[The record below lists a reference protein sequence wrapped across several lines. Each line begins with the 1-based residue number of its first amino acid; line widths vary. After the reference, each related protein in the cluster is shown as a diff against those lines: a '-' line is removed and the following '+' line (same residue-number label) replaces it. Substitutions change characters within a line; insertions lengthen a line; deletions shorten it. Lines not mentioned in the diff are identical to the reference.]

1 MISDHKKEKDDK
13 VDFAHIT
20 VLLSE
25 AVDALLPERGGVFV
39 DCTAG
44 GGGHSEAI
52 LKRLPEGSRLISLDR
67 DDRAIQRCRE
77 RLAPYGEAS
86 TVVKTNYSEIGDVL
100 DELGIDKID
109 GVLWDLG
116 VSSVQLDERER
127 GFSYSQDA
135 PLDMRMDRSGGKTAA
150 DVVNTYS
157 EAELCRVIRDWGEE
171 KFFSRIAAAIVARR
185 AEKPIETTLELSD
198 IVTNAIPAGAR
209 KKENQHP
216 AKRTFQAIRIEVND
230 ELTIIE
236 PALRTAVERLAKG
249 GRAAV
254 ITFHSLEDRIT
265 KHTFK
270 DLENPCTC
278 PSSFPVCV
286 CNKKASVKSVTRK
299 PILPSDEELE
309 FNPRARSAKLRVVEK
324 L

>member
-1 MISDHKKEKDDK
+1 ME
-13 VDFAHIT
+13 FAHIT
-20 VLLSE
+20 VLLNE
-25 AVDALLPERGGVFV
+25 AVDALLPERGGIFV

-52 LKRLPEGSRLISLDR
+52 LKRLPKGSRLISLDR
-67 DDRAIQRCRE
+67 DDRAIERCRE
-77 RLAPYGEAS
+77 RLSPYGEAS

-116 VSSVQLDERER
+116 VSSVQLDEGER

-150 DVVNTYS
+150 DVVNGYS
-157 EAELCRVIRDWGEE
+157 EEELRRIIRDWGEE
-171 KFFSRIAAAIVARR
+171 KFFMRVAAAIVARR
-185 AEKPIETTLELSD
+185 EEKPIETTLELAD
-198 IVTNAIPAGAR
+198 IITNAIPAGAR

-236 PALRTAVERLAKG
+236 PSLRTAVKYLREG

-265 KHTFK
+265 KQTFK
-270 DLENPCTC
+270 NLENPCTC
-278 PSSFPVCV
+278 PSDFPVCV
-286 CNKKASVKSVTRK
+286 CKKKPEVKLVTKK
-299 PILPSDEELE
+299 PIAPSDEELAM
-309 FNPRARSAKLRVVEK
+309 NPRARSAKLRVCEK
-324 L
+324 I

>member
-1 MISDHKKEKDDK
+1 M
-13 VDFAHIT
+13 DFAHIT
-20 VLLSE
+20 VLLDE
-25 AVDALLPERGGVFV
+25 AVDALLPERGGIFV

-52 LKRLPEGSRLISLDR
+52 LKRLPQGSRLISLDR
-67 DDRAIQRCRE
+67 DERAVLRCRE
-77 RLAPYGEAS
+77 RLEKYGTAS
-86 TVVKTNYSEIGDVL
+86 TVVKTNYSDIVSVL
-100 DELGIDKID
+100 DGLGIDKIN

-135 PLDMRMDRSGGKTAA
+135 PLDMRMDRASGATAA
-150 DVVNTYS
+150 DIVNGYS
-157 EAELCRVIRDWGEE
+157 EDELCRVIRDWGEE
-171 KFFSRIAAAIVARR
+171 KFFQRIAAAIVRAR
-185 AEKPIETTLELSD
+185 AEKPIETTLELAD
-198 IVTNAIPAGAR
+198 IVTQAIPAGAR

-230 ELTIIE
+230 ELNIIE
-236 PALRTAVERLAKG
+236 PALRSAVERLAPG

-265 KHTFK
+265 KQTFK
-270 DLENPCTC
+270 SLEKPCTC
-278 PSSFPVCV
+278 PPDFPVCV
-286 CNKKASVKSVTRK
+286 CGKKPEIRLVTRK
-299 PILPSDEELE
+299 PTVPSDEELRM
-309 FNPRARSAKLRVVEK
+309 NPRARSAKLRVAEK

>member
-1 MISDHKKEKDDK
+1 ME
-13 VDFAHIT
+13 FAHVT
-20 VLLSE
+20 VLLNE
-25 AVDALLPERGGVFV
+25 AVDALEPERGGIFV

-44 GGGHSEAI
+44 GGGHSEEI
-52 LKRLPEGSRLISLDR
+52 LKRLPAGSRLISLDR
-67 DDRAIQRCRE
+67 DDRAVLRCRE
-77 RLAPYGEAS
+77 RLEKYGTAS

-100 DELGIDKID
+100 SGLGIDKID

-135 PLDMRMDRSGGKTAA
+135 PLDMRMDRSGGATAA

-157 EAELCRVIRDWGEE
+157 EEALRRIIRDWGEE
-171 KFFSRIAAAIVARR
+171 KFFMRVAAAIVTAR
-185 AEKPIETTLELSD
+185 EIKPIETTLELSE

-230 ELTIIE
+230 ELNIIE
-236 PALRTAVERLAKG
+236 PSLRCAVERLNVG

-265 KHTFK
+265 KQTFK
-270 DLENPCTC
+270 DLERPCTC
-278 PSSFPVCV
+278 PSDFPVCV
-286 CNKKASVKSVTRK
+286 CGKKPEIKLVTRK
-299 PILPSDEELE
+299 PIVPNDTELE
-309 FNPRARSAKLRVVEK
+309 NNPRARSAKLRVAEK
-324 L
+324 I

>member
-1 MISDHKKEKDDK
+1 ME
-13 VDFAHIT
+13 FAHVT
-20 VLLSE
+20 VLLRE
-25 AVDALLPERGGVFV
+25 AVEALEPERGGIFV

-44 GGGHSEAI
+44 GGGHSEEI
-52 LKRLPEGSRLISLDR
+52 LKRLPKGSRLISLDR
-67 DDRAIQRCRE
+67 DERAVLRCRE
-77 RLAPYGEAS
+77 RLEKYGTAS

-100 DELGIDKID
+100 DGLGIDKID

-135 PLDMRMDRSGGKTAA
+135 PLDMRMDRSCGKTAA
-150 DVVNTYS
+150 DVVNGYS
-157 EAELCRVIRDWGEE
+157 EEALMRVIREWGEE
-171 KFFSRIAAAIVARR
+171 KFFARIASAIVKARS
-185 AEKPIETTLELSD
+185 EKPIETTLELAD
-198 IVTNAIPAGAR
+198 IITNAIPAKAR

-236 PALRTAVERLAKG
+236 PSLRCAVERLAPK

-265 KHTFK
+265 KQTFK
-270 DLENPCTC
+270 NLENPCTC
-278 PSSFPVCV
+278 PPDFPVCV
-286 CNKKASVKSVTRK
+286 CQKKPVVKVLTRK
-299 PILPSDEELE
+299 PIVPGDRELE
-309 FNPRARSAKLRVVEK
+309 INPRARSAKLRVAEK

>member
-1 MISDHKKEKDDK
+1 M
-13 VDFAHIT
+13 DFAHIT
-20 VLLSE
+20 VLLEE
-25 AVDALLPERGGVFV
+25 AVDSLLPERGGIFV

-67 DDRAIQRCRE
+67 DDRAIERCRE
-77 RLAPYGEAS
+77 RLAPYGDAS
-86 TVVKTNYSEIGDVL
+86 TVVKTNYSEIGQVL

-135 PLDMRMDRSGGKTAA
+135 PLDMRMDRSEGPTAA
-150 DVVNTYS
+150 DIVNGYS
-157 EAELCRVIRDWGEE
+157 EGE
-171 KFFSRIAAAIVARR
+171 V
-185 AEKPIETTLELSD
+185 KPIETTVELAD
-198 IVTNAIPAGAR
+198 IITNAIPQGAR

-216 AKRTFQAIRIEVND
+216 AKRSFQAIRIEVND
-230 ELTIIE
+230 ELNIIE
-236 PALRTAVERLAKG
+236 PSIRCAVERLRVG

-265 KHTFK
+265 KQTFK
-270 DLENPCTC
+270 NLERPCTC
-278 PSSFPVCV
+278 PSDFPVCV
-286 CNKKASVKSVTRK
+286 CGKTPSVKLVTKK
-299 PILPSDEELE
+299 PTVPTDEELE
-309 FNPRARSAKLRVVEK
+309 LNPRARSAKLRVAEK
-324 L
+324 I

>member
-1 MISDHKKEKDDK
+1 

-20 VLLSE
+20 VLLEE
-25 AVDALLPERGGVFV
+25 AVDSLLPERGGIFV

-67 DDRAIQRCRE
+67 DDRAIERCRE
-77 RLAPYGEAS
+77 RLAPYGDAS
-86 TVVKTNYSEIGDVL
+86 TVVKTNYSEIGQVL

-116 VSSVQLDERER
+116 VSSVQLDEGER

-135 PLDMRMDRSGGKTAA
+135 PLDMRMDRSEGPTAA
-150 DVVNTYS
+150 DIVNGYS
-157 EAELCRVIRDWGEE
+157 EGELQRVLRDWGEE
-171 KFFSRIAAAIVARR
+171 KFFQRIALAIVKAR
-185 AEKPIETTLELSD
+185 EVKPIETTVELAD
-198 IVTNAIPAGAR
+198 IITNAIPQGAR

-216 AKRTFQAIRIEVND
+216 AKRSFQAIRIEVND
-230 ELTIIE
+230 ELNIIE
-236 PALRTAVERLAKG
+236 PSIRCAVERLRVG

-265 KHTFK
+265 KQTFK
-270 DLENPCTC
+270 NLERPCTC
-278 PSSFPVCV
+278 PSDFPVCV
-286 CNKKASVKSVTRK
+286 CGKTPSVKLVTKK
-299 PILPSDEELE
+299 PTVPTDEELE
-309 FNPRARSAKLRVVEK
+309 LNPRARSAKLRVAEK
-324 L
+324 I

>member
-1 MISDHKKEKDDK
+1 ME
-13 VDFAHIT
+13 FAHIT
-20 VLLSE
+20 VLLNE
-25 AVDALLPERGGVFV
+25 AVDALMPERGGVFV

-52 LKRLPEGSRLISLDR
+52 LKRLPEESLLISLDR
-67 DDRAIQRCRE
+67 DDRAIGRCRE
-77 RLAPYGEAS
+77 RLSVYGDAS
-86 TVVKTNYSEIGDVL
+86 KVVKTNYSEIGKVL
-100 DELGIDKID
+100 DDLGIEKID

-127 GFSYSQDA
+127 GFSYSHDA

-157 EAELCRVIRDWGEE
+157 EEELRRIIFDWGEE
-171 KFFSRIAAAIVARR
+171 KFSQRIASAIVSARS
-185 AEKPIETTLELSD
+185 EKPIETTLELSD
-198 IVTNAIPAGAR
+198 IVTNAIPLGAR

-230 ELTIIE
+230 ELSIIE
-236 PALRTAVERLAKG
+236 PSLKTAIERLRSG

-265 KHTFK
+265 KQTFSDLAK
-270 DLENPCTC
+270 DCIC
-278 PSSFPVCV
+278 PPSIPVCV
-286 CNKKASVKSVTRK
+286 CNHRASLRLISKKAIVPT
-299 PILPSDEELE
+299 PEELNE
-309 FNPRARSAKLRVVEK
+309 NPRSRSAKLRVAQK
-324 L
+324 I

>member
-1 MISDHKKEKDDK
+1 M
-13 VDFAHIT
+13 DFAHIT

-25 AVDALLPERGGVFV
+25 AVDALEPERGGVFV

-52 LKRLPEGSRLISLDR
+52 LKRLPQGSRLISLDR
-67 DDRAIQRCRE
+67 DERAVIRCRE
-77 RLAPYGEAS
+77 RLEKYGTAS
-86 TVVKTNYSEIGDVL
+86 CVVKTNYSEIGEVL
-100 DELGIDKID
+100 DGLGIDKID

-157 EAELCRVIRDWGEE
+157 ESELCRIIRDWGEE
-171 KFFSRIAAAIVARR
+171 KFFARVSSAIVKARQ
-185 AEKPIETTLELSD
+185 EKPIETTVELAD
-198 IVTNAIPAGAR
+198 IITNAIPAGAR

-230 ELTIIE
+230 ELNIIE
-236 PALRTAVERLAKG
+236 PSLRCAVERLAPG

-265 KHTFK
+265 KQTFK
-270 DLENPCTC
+270 SLERPCTC
-278 PSSFPVCV
+278 PSDFPVCV
-286 CNKKASVKSVTRK
+286 CGKKPQVKLITKK
-299 PILPSDEELE
+299 PTVPSEGELE
-309 FNPRARSAKLRVVEK
+309 MNPRARSAKLRVVEK

>member
-1 MISDHKKEKDDK
+1 M
-13 VDFAHIT
+13 DFAHIT
-20 VLLSE
+20 VLLEE

-67 DDRAIQRCRE
+67 DDRAVARCRE
-77 RLAPYGEAS
+77 RLSKYGEAS
-86 TVVKTNYSEIGDVL
+86 TVVKTNYSDIGSVL

-135 PLDMRMDRSGGKTAA
+135 PLDMRMDRTTGPTCA
-150 DVVNTYS
+150 DIVNSYS
-157 EAELCRVIRDWGEE
+157 ESELQRVLRDWGEE
-171 KFFSRIAAAIVARR
+171 KFFARIASAIVTARQQ
-185 AEKPIETTLELSD
+185 KPIETTMELAE
-198 IVTNAIPAGAR
+198 IVTCAIPVGAR

-216 AKRTFQAIRIEVND
+216 AKRSFQAFRIEVND
-230 ELTIIE
+230 ELTIID
-236 PALRTAVERLAKG
+236 PSIRCAVERLNKG

-265 KHTFK
+265 KQTFK
-270 DLENPCTC
+270 NLERPCTC
-278 PSSFPVCV
+278 PSDFPVCV
-286 CNKKASVKSVTRK
+286 CNKKPSVKSVTRK
-299 PILPSDEELE
+299 PIVPSDEELE
-309 FNPRARSAKLRVVEK
+309 FNPRARSAKLRVAEK
-324 L
+324 I

>member
-1 MISDHKKEKDDK
+1 M
-13 VDFAHIT
+13 DFAHIT
-20 VLLSE
+20 VLLKE
-25 AVDALLPERGGVFV
+25 AVDALEPERGGVFV

-52 LKRLPEGSRLISLDR
+52 LKRLPQGSRLISLDR
-67 DDRAIQRCRE
+67 DDRAIERCRE

-86 TVVKTNYSEIGDVL
+86 SVVKTNYSEIGEVL
-100 DELGIDKID
+100 DDLGIDKID

-116 VSSVQLDERER
+116 VSSVQLDERAR

-135 PLDMRMDRSGGKTAA
+135 PLDMRMDRSSGKTAA
-150 DVVNTYS
+150 DVVNGYS
-157 EAELCRVIRDWGEE
+157 EEELRRIIRDWGEE
-171 KFFSRIAAAIVARR
+171 KFFMRVAAAIVAARE
-185 AEKPIETTLELSD
+185 EKPIETTLELAD
-198 IVTNAIPAGAR
+198 IITNAIPQGAR

-236 PALRTAVERLAKG
+236 PAIRCAVERLAPG

-270 DLENPCTC
+270 ELESPCTC

-286 CNKKASVKSVTRK
+286 CNKKPQVKLVTKK
-299 PILPSDEELE
+299 PTIPSDEELLN
-309 FNPRARSAKLRVVEK
+309 NPRARSAKLRVVQK

>member
-1 MISDHKKEKDDK
+1 M
-13 VDFAHIT
+13 DFAHVT
-20 VLLSE
+20 VLLDE
-25 AVDALLPERGGVFV
+25 AVDALEPERGGIYV

-52 LKRLPEGSRLISLDR
+52 LKRLPKGSRLISLDR
-67 DDRAIQRCRE
+67 DDRAVLRCRE
-77 RLAPYGEAS
+77 RLEKYGTAS
-86 TVVKTNYSEIGDVL
+86 TVVKTNYSEIGEVL
-100 DELGIDKID
+100 DGLGIDKID

-135 PLDMRMDRSGGKTAA
+135 PLDMRMDRSGGATAA

-157 EAELCRVIRDWGEE
+157 EDALRTIIRDWGEE
-171 KFFSRIAAAIVARR
+171 KFFMRVAAAIVAAR
-185 AEKPIETTLELSD
+185 EVKPIETTLELAD

-230 ELTIIE
+230 ELNIIE
-236 PALRTAVERLAKG
+236 PSLRCAVERLNVG

-265 KHTFK
+265 KQTFK
-270 DLENPCTC
+270 DLEKPCTC
-278 PSSFPVCV
+278 PSDFPICV
-286 CNKKASVKSVTRK
+286 CGKKPKVKLVTRK
-299 PILPSDEELE
+299 PIVPNDTELE
-309 FNPRARSAKLRVVEK
+309 YNPRARSAKLRVAEK
-324 L
+324 I

>member
-1 MISDHKKEKDDK
+1 M
-13 VDFAHIT
+13 DFAHVT
-20 VLLSE
+20 VLLGES
-25 AVDALLPERGGVFV
+25 VDALAPERGGIFV

-44 GGGHSEAI
+44 GGGHSEEI
-52 LKRLPEGSRLISLDR
+52 LKRLPKGSLLVSLDR
-67 DDRAIQRCRE
+67 DERAVLRCRE
-77 RLAPYGEAS
+77 RLAKYGEAS
-86 TVVKTNYSEIGDVL
+86 LVVKTNYSEIGDVL
-100 DELGIDKID
+100 DDLGIDKID

-135 PLDMRMDRSGGKTAA
+135 PLDMRMDRSSGNTAA
-150 DVVNTYS
+150 DIVNDYS

-171 KFFSRIAAAIVARR
+171 KFFARIASAIVKARE
-185 AEKPIETTLELSD
+185 EKPIETTLELAD
-198 IVTNAIPAGAR
+198 IITQAIPAGAR

-236 PALRTAVERLAKG
+236 PALRCAVERLAPG

-265 KHTFK
+265 KQTFK
-270 DLENPCTC
+270 NLENPCTC
-278 PSSFPVCV
+278 PSDFPICV
-286 CNKKASVKSVTRK
+286 CKKKPQVKLITKK
-299 PILPSDEELE
+299 PILPTDDELTA
-309 FNPRARSAKLRVVEK
+309 NPRARSAKLRVAEK
-324 L
+324 I